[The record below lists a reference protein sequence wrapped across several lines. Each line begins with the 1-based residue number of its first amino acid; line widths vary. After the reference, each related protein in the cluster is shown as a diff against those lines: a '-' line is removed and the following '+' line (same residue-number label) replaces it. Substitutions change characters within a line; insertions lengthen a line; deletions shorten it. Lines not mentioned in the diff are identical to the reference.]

1 MKPSDHYQAG
11 ECGFC
16 HSLGWVAQ
24 LVSGT
29 AEKIVCP
36 ACYGSGKFPPVDE
49 QGNEIPVGQ

>member
-1 MKPSDHYQAG
+1 MKPSDHYLAG

-24 LVSGT
+24 LVTGT